1 MQIIHSVLILGTL
14 AAATLTGVVSNLHHG
29 ISSGV
34 LAEHRDKEER
44 SERCDVQTLKGG
56 YGLTFQ
62 GFGLRGPVPAL
73 IGAFTPAA
81 GVGVINFDGTGGLS
95 LVETTSFGGHIGPL
109 STTGTY
115 QVNPDCTGSLVAP
128 GAANWNFVIV
138 HDGRQI
144 MAINTIE
151 GRVATVD
158 LEKQ

>member
-1 MQIIHSVLILGTL
+1 MQSIHSVLILGTL
-14 AAATLTGVVSNLHHG
+14 AAATLTGAVSNLHHG

-62 GFGLRGPVPAL
+62 GFGVRGPVPAL
-73 IGAFTPAA
+73 IGAFIPAA
-81 GVGVINFDGTGGLS
+81 GVGVMNFDGTGGLS

-115 QVNPDCTGSLVAP
+115 QVNPDCTGSLEAP
-128 GAANWNFVIV
+128 GAAIWNFVIV